1 MKRILAILLLTV
13 SIGIIGFAASKPTI
27 DGRAI
32 VAEEGVLPKGLFA
45 KTVGYLPGDSVSV
58 TNPATGI
65 TINVLVLGSI
75 DPSNGVAIM
84 LSPEAAE
91 KLFITPGVNTQ
102 VKVTKRT
109 GSLDEVSSGLAL
121 LQGEDIPDDLKAE
134 IEKQIAAMEEK
145 NSTEPVDTIP
155 VEETFEE
162 TRDEPAETVETVV
175 SEKTGAVVPAEPK
188 DVVPAEQNTIVPA
201 ETENTEPEEVT
212 ETEPAETA
220 ETVVS
225 EKTGAV
231 VPAEQNTIVP
241 AEPKDVVPAET
252 ENTEPEE
259 VTETE
264 PAETAE
270 TVVSEKTGAAIPSE
284 TEVTEPEEVTETE
297 PAETTETIV
306 SEKTGAVVPAEP
318 KDVVPAEPKDVVPA
332 EQNTIV
338 PTEDLEED
346 SPIEEVIVIQEDIG
360 LYESKEI
367 AKEPITP
374 VKPTESE
381 PEEEKVI
388 PAENTKEPAPIEEI
402 VTEDK
407 TPAEKDL
414 AEESVKST
422 DTSLVDPFAPII
434 LVPAEERLPEE
445 KDTIDN
451 DTMVIT
457 PVPLSTEE
465 EVTVEP
471 VVPESTLVMR
481 EDWNIV
487 PTLSQLERGKYYV
500 QFITLAEEENI
511 LRIMAAYSQKY
522 PIVLVPLTNGSAY
535 QVMVGPLSVHE
546 YGMILARFK
555 ELGYKDAFARKIN

>member
-13 SIGIIGFAASKPTI
+13 SIGVIGFATSKPTI

-188 DVVPAEQNTIVPA
+188 DVVPAEPKDVVPAEQNTIVPA

-231 VPAEQNTIVP
+231 VPAE
-241 AEPKDVVPAET
+241 PKD
-252 ENTEPEE
+252 
-259 VTETE
+259 
-264 PAETAE
+264 
-270 TVVSEKTGAAIPSE
+270 I
-284 TEVTEPEEVTETE
+284 
-297 PAETTETIV
+297 
-306 SEKTGAVVPAEP
+306 
-318 KDVVPAEPKDVVPA
+318 VPA

-381 PEEEKVI
+381 LEEEKVI

-407 TPAEKDL
+407 TPAEKDI

>member
-13 SIGIIGFAASKPTI
+13 SIGMIGFAASKPTI

-175 SEKTGAVVPAEPK
+175 SEKTGAVI
-188 DVVPAEQNTIVPA
+188 PAEQNTIVPA
-201 ETENTEPEEVT
+201 EPKDGVQAETENTKPEEVT

-225 EKTGAV
+225 EKTGV
-231 VPAEQNTIVP
+231 
-241 AEPKDVVPAET
+241 
-252 ENTEPEE
+252 
-259 VTETE
+259 
-264 PAETAE
+264 
-270 TVVSEKTGAAIPSE
+270 AIPSE

-306 SEKTGAVVPAEP
+306 SEKTGAVVPAEQNNI
-318 KDVVPAEPKDVVPA
+318 VPA

>member
-201 ETENTEPEEVT
+201 E
-212 ETEPAETA
+212 
-220 ETVVS
+220 
-225 EKTGAV
+225 
-231 VPAEQNTIVP
+231 QNTIVP
-241 AEPKDVVPAET
+241 TEPKDV
-252 ENTEPEE
+252 
-259 VTETE
+259 
-264 PAETAE
+264 
-270 TVVSEKTGAAIPSE
+270 
-284 TEVTEPEEVTETE
+284 
-297 PAETTETIV
+297 
-306 SEKTGAVVPAEP
+306 
-318 KDVVPAEPKDVVPA
+318 
-332 EQNTIV
+332 V

-388 PAENTKEPAPIEEI
+388 PAENTKEPAPVEEI

-407 TPAEKDL
+407 TPAEKNL

>member
-145 NSTEPVDTIP
+145 NSTETVDTIP

-212 ETEPAETA
+212 ETEPAETT
-220 ETVVS
+220 ETIVS
-225 EKTGAV
+225 EKTGA
-231 VPAEQNTIVP
+231 AVP
-241 AEPKDVVPAET
+241 AEPKDVVPAE
-252 ENTEPEE
+252 PKD
-259 VTETE
+259 VV
-264 PAETAE
+264 PAEQN
-270 TVVSEKTGAAIPSE
+270 
-284 TEVTEPEEVTETE
+284 
-297 PAETTETIV
+297 TI
-306 SEKTGAVVPAEP
+306 VPAEP

>member
-1 MKRILAILLLTV
+1 MKRVLAILLLTV
-13 SIGIIGFAASKPTI
+13 SIGMIGFATSKPTI

-175 SEKTGAVVPAEPK
+175 SEITGAVVPAEPKDVVPAEPK
-188 DVVPAEQNTIVPA
+188 DVVPAEQNTI
-201 ETENTEPEEVT
+201 
-212 ETEPAETA
+212 
-220 ETVVS
+220 
-225 EKTGAV
+225 
-231 VPAEQNTIVP
+231 
-241 AEPKDVVPAET
+241 VPAET

-306 SEKTGAVVPAEP
+306 SEKTGA
-318 KDVVPAEPKDVVPA
+318 VVPAEPKDVVPA

>member
-175 SEKTGAVVPAEPK
+175 SEKNGA
-188 DVVPAEQNTIVPA
+188 VVPAEQNTIVPA
-201 ETENTEPEEVT
+201 EPKDVV
-212 ETEPAETA
+212 PAEP
-220 ETVVS
+220 
-225 EKTGAV
+225 KDV

-306 SEKTGAVVPAEP
+306 SEKTGA
-318 KDVVPAEPKDVVPA
+318 VVPAEPKDVVPA

>member
-13 SIGIIGFAASKPTI
+13 SIGVIGFATSKPTI

-188 DVVPAEQNTIVPA
+188 DGVPA
-201 ETENTEPEEVT
+201 ETEN
-212 ETEPAETA
+212 
-220 ETVVS
+220 
-225 EKTGAV
+225 
-231 VPAEQNTIVP
+231 
-241 AEPKDVVPAET
+241 
-252 ENTEPEE
+252 
-259 VTETE
+259 
-264 PAETAE
+264 
-270 TVVSEKTGAAIPSE
+270 
-284 TEVTEPEEVTETE
+284 TEPEEVTETE

-306 SEKTGAVVPAEP
+306 SEKTGAVVPAE
-318 KDVVPAEPKDVVPA
+318 
-332 EQNTIV
+332 QNTIV
-338 PTEDLEED
+338 PAEDLEED

-360 LYESKEI
+360 LYENKEI

-388 PAENTKEPAPIEEI
+388 PAENTKEPAPVEEI

-407 TPAEKDL
+407 TPAGKDL

>member
-13 SIGIIGFAASKPTI
+13 SIGMIGFATSKPTI

-188 DVVPAEQNTIVPA
+188 NVVPAEQNTIVPAEPKDGVPAEQNTIVPA

-231 VPAEQNTIVP
+231 VPAEPKDVVST
-241 AEPKDVVPAET
+241 EPKDVVPAE
-252 ENTEPEE
+252 P
-259 VTETE
+259 
-264 PAETAE
+264 
-270 TVVSEKTGAAIPSE
+270 KD
-284 TEVTEPEEVTETE
+284 
-297 PAETTETIV
+297 
-306 SEKTGAVVPAEP
+306 VVPAEP

-471 VVPESTLVMR
+471 VVPESTLVIR

>member
-13 SIGIIGFAASKPTI
+13 SIGMIGFAASKPTI

-175 SEKTGAVVPAEPK
+175 SEKTGA
-188 DVVPAEQNTIVPA
+188 
-201 ETENTEPEEVT
+201 
-212 ETEPAETA
+212 
-220 ETVVS
+220 
-225 EKTGAV
+225 
-231 VPAEQNTIVP
+231 
-241 AEPKDVVPAET
+241 
-252 ENTEPEE
+252 
-259 VTETE
+259 
-264 PAETAE
+264 
-270 TVVSEKTGAAIPSE
+270 AIPSE

-306 SEKTGAVVPAEP
+306 SEKTGAVVPAEPKDVVPAEQNTIVPAEP

>member
-13 SIGIIGFAASKPTI
+13 SIGMIGFATSKPTI

-175 SEKTGAVVPAEPK
+175 SEKTGA
-188 DVVPAEQNTIVPA
+188 
-201 ETENTEPEEVT
+201 
-212 ETEPAETA
+212 
-220 ETVVS
+220 
-225 EKTGAV
+225 
-231 VPAEQNTIVP
+231 
-241 AEPKDVVPAET
+241 
-252 ENTEPEE
+252 
-259 VTETE
+259 
-264 PAETAE
+264 
-270 TVVSEKTGAAIPSE
+270 AIPSE

-297 PAETTETIV
+297 PAETVETVV
-306 SEKTGAVVPAEP
+306 SEKTGA
-318 KDVVPAEPKDVVPA
+318 VVPA

-360 LYESKEI
+360 LYENKEI

-388 PAENTKEPAPIEEI
+388 PAENTKEPAPVEEI

-407 TPAEKDL
+407 TPAGKDL

-465 EVTVEP
+465 EVTIES

-487 PTLSQLERGKYYV
+487 PTLSQLEKGKYYV

>member
-13 SIGIIGFAASKPTI
+13 SIGMIGFATSKPTI

-175 SEKTGAVVPAEPK
+175 SEKTGAVVPAEQNTI
-188 DVVPAEQNTIVPA
+188 VPTEQNTIVPA
-201 ETENTEPEEVT
+201 EP
-212 ETEPAETA
+212 
-220 ETVVS
+220 
-225 EKTGAV
+225 KDG
-231 VPAEQNTIVP
+231 VP

-264 PAETAE
+264 PAETA
-270 TVVSEKTGAAIPSE
+270 
-284 TEVTEPEEVTETE
+284 
-297 PAETTETIV
+297 ETIV

-465 EVTVEP
+465 EVTIES

-487 PTLSQLERGKYYV
+487 PTLSQLEKGKYYV

>member
-13 SIGIIGFAASKPTI
+13 SIGMIGFATSKPTI

-188 DVVPAEQNTIVPA
+188 D
-201 ETENTEPEEVT
+201 
-212 ETEPAETA
+212 
-220 ETVVS
+220 
-225 EKTGAV
+225 G
-231 VPAEQNTIVP
+231 VP
-241 AEPKDVVPAET
+241 AEPKDGVPAET

-297 PAETTETIV
+297 PAETAETVV

-318 KDVVPAEPKDVVPA
+318 KNVVPAEQNTVVPA

-338 PTEDLEED
+338 PAEDLEED

-465 EVTVEP
+465 EVTMEP
-471 VVPESTLVMR
+471 VVPESTLVIR

-487 PTLSQLERGKYYV
+487 PTLSQLEKGKYYV